1 MLLVVDVGNTNIV
14 MGVYEGERLI
24 QHWRLET
31 RKSKTSDE
39 YGMLIRQLCELKG
52 IDPDGIQNIILSCVV
67 PPLVKPMVKMGQTLL
82 GCSNVMVVGEGT
94 RTGMPIRSDNPRE
107 VGADRIVNSVAA
119 YELCSRAS
127 GMIVCD
133 FGTATTFDVVSPQG
147 EYLGGAIAPG
157 VGISLD
163 ALFHQASKL
172 PRIEL
177 VRPPKVV
184 GRNTVASMQAGIYFG
199 YIGLVDGIVT
209 RMMAELDFEPR
220 VIATGGIAELVAQD
234 SNTIDE
240 VLPFLTLDGLRIL
253 YDRNQP
259 AD

>member
-14 MGVYEGERLI
+14 LGVYEGEQLI

-31 RKSKTSDE
+31 RKSKTADE

-52 IDPDGIQNIILSCVV
+52 LDPNAIENLILSCVV
-67 PPLVKPMVKMGQTLL
+67 PPLVKPMVKMGEGLL
-82 GCSNVMVVGEGT
+82 GCSNVMVVGDGT
-94 RTGMPIRSDNPRE
+94 RTGMPIRSENPRE

-119 YELCSRAS
+119 YEICSDSS
-127 GMIVCD
+127 GVIVCD

-184 GRNTVASMQAGIYFG
+184 GRNTVASMQSGIYFG

-209 RMMAELDFEPR
+209 RMMKELDFCPR
-220 VIATGGIAELVAQD
+220 VIATGGIAELVSQD
-234 SNTIDE
+234 SHTIDE

-253 YDRNQP
+253 FDRNRGSE
-259 AD
+259 